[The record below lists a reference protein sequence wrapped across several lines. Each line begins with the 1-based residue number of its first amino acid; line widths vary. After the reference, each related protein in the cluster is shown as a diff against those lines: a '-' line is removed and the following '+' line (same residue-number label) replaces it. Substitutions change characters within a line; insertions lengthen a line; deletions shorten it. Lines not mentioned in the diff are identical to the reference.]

1 MGNLYPTLQLTT
13 ITKLK
18 LQYDIFN
25 FFFCHFHQP
34 KTKIQWQNGKKNKQ
48 GGKIEKR

>member
-1 MGNLYPTLQLTT
+1 MGNLYPTFQLALMT

-25 FFFCHFHQP
+25 FFFAITTDQ
-34 KTKIQWQNGKKNKQ
+34 KIKFNSKMVERTNREGK
-48 GGKIEKR
+48 

>member
-1 MGNLYPTLQLTT
+1 MGNLYPTFQLALTT

-25 FFFCHFHQP
+25 FFLP
-34 KTKIQWQNGKKNKQ
+34 LPPTKN
-48 GGKIEKR
+48 